1 MYFEV
6 VFLLRSPK
14 KHKSPS
20 FLFRVALLKFF
31 ANSLFI
37 LKHFSSNALV

>member
-1 MYFEV
+1 
-6 VFLLRSPK
+6 
-14 KHKSPS
+14 
-20 FLFRVALLKFF
+20 LFRVALLKFF